1 MIMTSDTVRPALV
14 AMALTALGT
23 MAASSHAAPY
33 VPDLGSEAY
42 DSVLFAGGDLQ
53 VAEDGSVTG
62 NVHGNA
68 GVILASG
75 TVIDGDLSA
84 VGAIDLD
91 GAVVTGSVTSPVPPR
106 QPPALPTGAE
116 ARLLADRVLEGD
128 HVFPDGTVVDDL
140 VYVAGTARFEGSVD
154 GVGTV
159 IAGVEI
165 RFDNALPHAPV
176 VLDAGTRMSFV
187 SLGDLWVGQRRPL
200 RGLLLAAGA
209 MELHKE
215 LDFEGVVVAGGALTA
230 AKDAVIAY
238 LPADPEPSPLTV
250 VIEEP
255 VDASLTNQATVEVR
269 GTVTG
274 GAQIVGARVNGQPA
288 TLTGRAYSIFLPLEQ
303 GFNAIQVVATDSLGD
318 VAFANVVV
326 TLDTEPP
333 RLSLSAPRAGQLVN
347 GASVQVVGEASDNH
361 ALDQVS
367 VDGMPVQVT
376 GGLFTA
382 DVALLQDG
390 LTTIHVE
397 ALDLAGNSTTVARD
411 VVRFSLPAVD
421 ITAPADL
428 SFIAATTVD
437 VAGTVSAGVSTVT
450 VNGAATSLQGTS
462 FLAQGVPLIEGGNIL
477 TATATDSQGHVATAT
492 VHVVRDLTPP
502 RVAIYRPA
510 DGATVYDGTVSVS
523 GLIHDVVA
531 GTVNASEATVNVN
544 GIPAQVVNRSF
555 FAEDVPLAPGAN
567 ELIATAVDAAGNLR
581 ETSVSVT
588 YETAPAARIRIV
600 SGNLQSGVIGTQLPQ
615 PLVVELLDA
624 AGQPVAGKPVFFRLA
639 GNDGAL
645 DGGRRRLAAASDAA
659 GRAWCHFTLGGRA
672 GIANQVVE
680 ASAAGFA
687 GPAVFTASAQ
697 PGAPELIVVDSGGLQ
712 VGVAGRRVPRPLIA
726 AVVDSGHNRL
736 EGVPVLFEVVK
747 GQGTF
752 ADGSRSTLLA
762 TDSDG
767 RAIVT
772 FRLDPEEG
780 VANNVVAARLE
791 DSEDGPAATFVA
803 SGRAAGDPA
812 ATSISGVVLDNTS
825 VPIEGVTARIKDTA
839 LTAVTDAEGQFRI
852 DAAPVGSMKLIIDG
866 STADRP
872 GSWPHLDFDLV
883 TIPGRDNTVNMPI
896 YLLPLDL
903 ASGLYVDETDGGTL
917 TLPDVPGFALE
928 VAPGS
933 VTFPGGGRS
942 GLVSVTVVHSD
953 RVPMVPNFGQ
963 QPRLIVTI
971 QPAAARFE
979 PSARLTLPNV
989 EGLAPGEVTEMYS
1002 FDHDL
1007 GHFVS
1012 IGPATVSEDGRVLRS
1027 DPGIGIVKAGWHCG
1041 GNPSGAGTPHA
1052 CPECNACDGSS
1063 CIAADTGCSLE
1074 DPCIINDRC
1083 ENGSCVGDERKLISV
1098 DAKANGADIAV
1109 VDFMEPVTFLAAVEH
1124 EGCDSL
1130 TSEWDFDAPDT
1141 PLKSQTTHG
1150 PFTFTYDTPGTHR
1163 YTVDVDCN
1171 DGCDEDGDR
1180 GVVLVRCPEVEIV
1193 GTDPDTGVLCGS
1205 GCKKEF
1211 FAEVSPPG
1219 LTLKWEITEGS
1230 DLVSAPFPT
1239 SLTSASVE
1247 ASADEQGDVTVRAS
1261 VEAASVQCPS
1271 ASAQLSFSVFV
1282 PPANLP
1288 IIGDLTPGEIGLGVQ
1303 LAHAAALGDAAALTC
1318 ISALVGIKE
1327 ASEAESRNL
1336 WNEQVP
1342 GCGHRDRDPAN
1353 ALLHAMGSCLTAAV
1367 CGSNVAKHLWD
1378 AHENHNEN
1386 ECSRAY
1392 LDFHNNDAGRNLA
1405 VPSRPDVCGVLVR
1418 SALTN
1423 GLLLWAKEPSNNECE
1438 TEEDLERFLSADD
1451 PCLAD
1456 PPTE

>member
-1 MIMTSDTVRPALV
+1 
-14 AMALTALGT
+14 MALTALGT
-23 MAASSHAAPY
+23 MATSSHAAPY
-33 VPDLGSEAY
+33 VPDPGSEAY
-42 DSVLFAGGDLQ
+42 DSVLFAGGDLLQ
-53 VAEDGSVTG
+53 AEDGSVTG

-84 VGAIDLD
+84 VGAIDL
-91 GAVVTGSVTSPVPPR
+91 GGTVVTGSVSSPVPPR

-116 ARLLADRVLEGD
+116 ARLLADRVFEGD

-154 GVGTV
+154 GTGTV

-165 RFDNALPHAPV
+165 RFDNVLPHAPV
-176 VLDAGTRMSFV
+176 ALDAGTRMSFV

-215 LDFEGVVVAGGALTA
+215 LDFEGVVVAGGALTV

-255 VDASLTNQATVEVR
+255 PDASLTNQATVEVR

-288 TLTGRAYSIFLPLEQ
+288 SLTGRAYSILLPLEQ

-367 VDGMPVQVT
+367 VDGVPVQVT

-382 DVALLQDG
+382 NVALLQDG

-397 ALDLAGNSTTVARD
+397 ASDLAGNSTTVARD

-437 VAGTVSAGVSTVT
+437 VAGTVSADVSTVT
-450 VNGAATSLQGTS
+450 VNGAAASLQGTS

-502 RVAIYRPA
+502 RVAIYRPM
-510 DGATVYDGTVSVS
+510 DGAAVYDGTVSVS
-523 GLIHDVVA
+523 GLIHDVVP
-531 GTVNASEATVNVN
+531 GTVNASEATVMVN
-544 GIPAQVVNRSF
+544 GIAAQVVNRSF
-555 FAEDVPLAPGAN
+555 LAEGVPLAPGEN
-567 ELIATAVDAAGNLR
+567 EVVATAIDAGGNVR
-581 ETSVSVT
+581 ESSVSVT
-588 YETAPAARIRIV
+588 YKTAPVARIRIV
-600 SGNLQSGVIGTQLPQ
+600 SGNLQSGVIGTPLPQ
-615 PLVVELLDA
+615 PLVVELLDV

-645 DGGRRRLAAASDAA
+645 DGGRRQLAVVSDAA
-659 GRAWCHFTLGGRA
+659 GRAQCHFTLGGRA
-672 GIANQVVE
+672 GVANQVVE

-752 ADGSRSTLLA
+752 AGGSQSTLLA

-780 VANNVVAARLE
+780 VANNVVAARLQ

-852 DAAPVGSMKLIIDG
+852 DSAPVGSVKLIIDG

-903 ASGLYVDETDGGTL
+903 ASGLYVDETDGGSL
-917 TLPDVPGFALE
+917 TLPDVPGFALD

-971 QPAAARFE
+971 QPAGAHFE
-979 PSARLTLPNV
+979 PPARMTLPNV

-1012 IGPATVSEDGRVLRS
+1012 IGPATVSDDGRVMRS

-1052 CPECNACDGSS
+1052 CPRCQVCDGSTCVVGCPIPRDFLPPES
-1063 CIAADTGCSLE
+1063 EAGRLPVTKTGCDCVDDG
-1074 DPCIINDRC
+1074 DPCTDDVCQNGVCVHPRTGTQAQIDQPPHNPNPPDADFATNFSFLSNVQVDSMASLTATGDLSEIEWEVTPAGMTGGGVTNEMPANHKGPNFSFLPDPPAHPAYVQGTNC
-1083 ENGSCVGDERKLISV
+1083 GNPGNGSCARSQPLSYRIEAAYCTSSDDHTIAQDQIDFIRQEYLNHGINVPARGDFSIPVATANFTVAEIIGPNAYSVVLGTPGNLAQDVRDEFNLRIRDDQQTIPVGVTGVPPAAVVVAPGQNIQILGALLDT
-1098 DAKANGADIAV
+1098 APCNGA
-1109 VDFMEPVTFLAAVEH
+1109 PNP
-1124 EGCDSL
+1124 GCDDHVVGNTIVAGPNGIAETVAENRETNVPL
-1130 TSEWDFDAPDT
+1130 TLNSAWRNPERNEAVGGLLNSRHQFGNAADLHIRIAAEGKTRAQLYCILETAADA
-1141 PLKSQTTHG
+1141 LA
-1150 PFTFTYDTPGTHR
+1150 GTIGIAEMGG
-1163 YTVDVDCN
+1163 VQVDCN
-1171 DGCDEDGDR
+1171 DPR
-1180 GVVLVRCPEVEIV
+1180 
-1193 GTDPDTGVLCGS
+1193 
-1205 GCKKEF
+1205 
-1211 FAEVSPPG
+1211 
-1219 LTLKWEITEGS
+1219 
-1230 DLVSAPFPT
+1230 
-1239 SLTSASVE
+1239 
-1247 ASADEQGDVTVRAS
+1247 VTHVH
-1261 VEAASVQCPS
+1261 
-1271 ASAQLSFSVFV
+1271 AQ
-1282 PPANLP
+1282 
-1288 IIGDLTPGEIGLGVQ
+1288 Q
-1303 LAHAAALGDAAALTC
+1303 
-1318 ISALVGIKE
+1318 
-1327 ASEAESRNL
+1327 
-1336 WNEQVP
+1336 
-1342 GCGHRDRDPAN
+1342 
-1353 ALLHAMGSCLTAAV
+1353 
-1367 CGSNVAKHLWD
+1367 
-1378 AHENHNEN
+1378 
-1386 ECSRAY
+1386 
-1392 LDFHNNDAGRNLA
+1392 
-1405 VPSRPDVCGVLVR
+1405 
-1418 SALTN
+1418 
-1423 GLLLWAKEPSNNECE
+1423 
-1438 TEEDLERFLSADD
+1438 
-1451 PCLAD
+1451 
-1456 PPTE
+1456 

>member
-1 MIMTSDTVRPALV
+1 
-14 AMALTALGT
+14 MALTALGT
-23 MAASSHAAPY
+23 MATDSHAAPY
-33 VPDLGSEAY
+33 VPDPGSEAY
-42 DSVLFAGGDLQ
+42 ASAVFAGGDLQ
-53 VAEDGSVTG
+53 VAEDGSVAG
-62 NVHGNA
+62 DVHGNA
-68 GVILASG
+68 GVILTSG
-75 TVIDGDLSA
+75 VLIDGDLSA

-116 ARLLADRVLEGD
+116 ARLLSDRVFEGD
-128 HVFPDGTVVDDL
+128 HAFPDGTVVDDL
-140 VYVAGTARFEGSVD
+140 VFVAGTARFEGSVN
-154 GVGTV
+154 GTGTV

-165 RFDNALPHAPV
+165 RFDNVLPHAPIA
-176 VLDAGTRMSFV
+176 LDAGTRMSFV
-187 SLGDLWVGQRRPL
+187 SFGDLWVGHGRSL

-215 LDFEGVVVAGGALTA
+215 LDFEGVVVAGGALTV

-238 LPADPEPSPLTV
+238 LPADPEPRPLTV

-274 GAQIVGARVNGQPA
+274 GAQIVGAQVNGQPA

-347 GASVQVVGEASDNH
+347 GASVRVVGEASDNH

-428 SFIAATTVD
+428 SFVAATTVD
-437 VAGTVSAGVSTVT
+437 VAGTVSADVSTVT
-450 VNGAATSLQGTS
+450 VNGVAARVHQGTFS
-462 FLAQGVPLIEGGNIL
+462 AQDVPLIEGGNIL

-492 VHVVRDLTPP
+492 IHVVRDLTPP
-502 RVAIYRPA
+502 RVAIYRPV

-523 GLIHDVVA
+523 GLIHDVVP

-555 FAEDVPLAPGAN
+555 LAQDVPLAPGDN
-567 ELIATAVDAAGNLR
+567 ELSATAVDAAGNLR
-581 ETSVSVT
+581 ESSVSVT
-588 YETAPAARIRIV
+588 YETAPAARVRIV
-600 SGNLQSGVIGTQLPQ
+600 AGNLQSGVIGTPLPQ

-645 DGGRRRLAAASDAA
+645 DGGRRQLAVVSGAA
-659 GRAWCHFTLGGRA
+659 GRAQCHFTLGGRA
-672 GIANQVVE
+672 GVANQVVE
-680 ASAAGFA
+680 ASAADFA
-687 GPAVFTASAQ
+687 GPAVFTASAL

-736 EGVPVLFEVVK
+736 EAVPVLFEVVK

-752 ADGSRSTLLA
+752 ADGSQSTVQA

-772 FRLDPEEG
+772 FILDPEEG
-780 VANNVVAARLE
+780 VANNVVAARLQ
-791 DSEDGPAATFVA
+791 DSEGGLAATFVA

-852 DAAPVGSMKLIIDG
+852 DAAPVGSVKLIIDG

-903 ASGLYVDETDGGTL
+903 GSGLYVDETDGGTL
-917 TLPDVPGFALE
+917 TLPDVPGFALDI
-928 VAPGS
+928 APGS

-942 GLVSVTVVHSD
+942 GLLSVTVVHSD

-971 QPAAARFE
+971 QPAGARFE
-979 PSARLTLPNV
+979 QPARMTLPNV

-1012 IGPATVSEDGRVLRS
+1012 IGPATVSDDGMVLRS
-1027 DPGIGIVKAGWHCG
+1027 DPGVGIVKAGWHCG
-1041 GNPSGAGTPHA
+1041 GNPSEAGTPHA
-1052 CPECNACDGSS
+1052 CPQCQVCDGST
-1063 CIAADTGCSLE
+1063 CVVGCPIPRDLLPPEPKAGRLFVTKTGCNCVDDGDPCTDDICQNGVCIHPRITPTGLTLGLNPTTVAPRAATTVNATIQPACPGETIQLDAQAVINSGGHHQHVPARPVGNFSQQSCVTAANGQCSVSYTASAFGGTETIEASTQGLQSNMDLDVDVGGLVQLVAGADYQLIGATPTHPDNHFMDPNAEIAWNNIAVTYRAMFPNDPILQINDVSLERGGLFDISGRWTPPHATHREGLDADVRTRHGAMPAGNRAAFVRICGNNNVGAVLE
-1074 DPCIINDRC
+1074 DP
-1083 ENGSCVGDERKLISV
+1083 GG
-1098 DAKANGADIAV
+1098 
-1109 VDFMEPVTFLAAVEH
+1109 
-1124 EGCDSL
+1124 
-1130 TSEWDFDAPDT
+1130 
-1141 PLKSQTTHG
+1141 
-1150 PFTFTYDTPGTHR
+1150 
-1163 YTVDVDCN
+1163 
-1171 DGCDEDGDR
+1171 
-1180 GVVLVRCPEVEIV
+1180 
-1193 GTDPDTGVLCGS
+1193 
-1205 GCKKEF
+1205 
-1211 FAEVSPPG
+1211 
-1219 LTLKWEITEGS
+1219 
-1230 DLVSAPFPT
+1230 
-1239 SLTSASVE
+1239 
-1247 ASADEQGDVTVRAS
+1247 
-1261 VEAASVQCPS
+1261 
-1271 ASAQLSFSVFV
+1271 
-1282 PPANLP
+1282 
-1288 IIGDLTPGEIGLGVQ
+1288 
-1303 LAHAAALGDAAALTC
+1303 
-1318 ISALVGIKE
+1318 
-1327 ASEAESRNL
+1327 
-1336 WNEQVP
+1336 
-1342 GCGHRDRDPAN
+1342 
-1353 ALLHAMGSCLTAAV
+1353 
-1367 CGSNVAKHLWD
+1367 
-1378 AHENHNEN
+1378 
-1386 ECSRAY
+1386 
-1392 LDFHNNDAGRNLA
+1392 
-1405 VPSRPDVCGVLVR
+1405 
-1418 SALTN
+1418 
-1423 GLLLWAKEPSNNECE
+1423 NNEHYH
-1438 TEEDLERFLSADD
+1438 LNF
-1451 PCLAD
+1451 
-1456 PPTE
+1456 